1 MNHIMVSL
9 GVRSKTIGNILRHSR
24 RNCIKNNDMR
34 TLYKTTKSMKG
45 SYGNNHDIAVKVIT
59 LSKTKGKEMTDGENI
74 LKQS

>member
-1 MNHIMVSL
+1 
-9 GVRSKTIGNILRHSR
+9 
-24 RNCIKNNDMR
+24 MR